1 MCHCCARLGVIPPTG
16 EADLKLTKEK
26 FVSESEIKAHLVDSI
41 RLAMQNVRERKTW
54 PFGAVLVKDGK
65 IVARAV
71 NEVDATCDP
80 SAHAEMQAV
89 RSASKSLGTTDLS
102 GSVVYASGYPCPMCL
117 SAMYLAG
124 VKHVYYA
131 YSNED
136 GAPYDLSAERGYIE
150 LERPLEQRQM
160 KLTYAPVRDEGD
172 DLYEAW
178 QKETAV

>member
-1 MCHCCARLGVIPPTG
+1 MSNT
-16 EADLKLTKEK
+16 ENY
-26 FVSESEIKAHLVDSI
+26 LVDSI
-41 RLAMQNVRERKTW
+41 RLAMENVRERKTW

-65 IVARAV
+65 VLARSV

-89 RSASKSLGTTDLS
+89 RAASKAQGSTDLS
-102 GSVVYASGYPCPMCL
+102 GAVVYASGYPCSMCL

-124 VKHVYYA
+124 VGKVYYA

-136 GAPYDLSAERGYIE
+136 GEPYDLSAERGYVEIA
-150 LERPLEQRQM
+150 RPLEQREM
-160 KLTYAPVRDEGD
+160 PLVYHRARDEGQ

-178 QKETAV
+178 QAVQE

>member
-1 MCHCCARLGVIPPTG
+1 MSNT
-16 EADLKLTKEK
+16 ETY
-26 FVSESEIKAHLVDSI
+26 LVDSI
-41 RLAMQNVRERKTW
+41 RLAMENVCERKTW

-65 IVARAV
+65 VLARSV

-89 RSASKSLGTTDLS
+89 RAASKAQGSTDLT
-102 GSVVYASGYPCPMCL
+102 GAIVYASGYPCSMCL

-124 VKHVYYA
+124 VSKVYYA

-136 GAPYDLSAERGYIE
+136 GEPYDLSAERGYAEIA
-150 LERPLEQRQM
+150 RPLEQREM
-160 KLTYAPVRDEGD
+160 PLEYHRSRDAGQ

-178 QKETAV
+178 QAVQG